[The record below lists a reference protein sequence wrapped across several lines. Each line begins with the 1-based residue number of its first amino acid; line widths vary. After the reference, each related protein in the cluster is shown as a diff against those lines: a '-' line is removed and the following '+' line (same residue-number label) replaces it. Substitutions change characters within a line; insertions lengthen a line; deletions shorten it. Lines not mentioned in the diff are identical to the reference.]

1 LSEAL
6 RPFMI
11 LTLIFCLGIQI
22 LMVSINL
29 FRYYAADDKPF
40 LTLAVFQILLITFI
54 VHTLS
59 EMI

>member
-1 LSEAL
+1 M

-11 LTLIFCLGIQI
+11 LTLILCLGIQI

-29 FRYYAADDKPF
+29 LRYYAEYERPF

-59 EMI
+59 NII

>member
-1 LSEAL
+1 
-6 RPFMI
+6 MI
-11 LTLIFCLGIQI
+11 STLILCLGVQI

-29 FRYYAADDKPF
+29 FRYYAAGEKSF

-59 EMI
+59 EII

>member
-1 LSEAL
+1 
-6 RPFMI
+6 MI

-22 LMVSINL
+22 LMASMNL
-29 FRYYAADDKPF
+29 MRYYAGDEKSW

-59 EMI
+59 NMI

>member
-1 LSEAL
+1 
-6 RPFMI
+6 MI

-22 LMVSINL
+22 VMASMNL
-29 FRYYAADDKPF
+29 ISYYAGNEKSW
-40 LTLAVFQILLITFI
+40 LTLAVFQILLITYI

>member
-1 LSEAL
+1 M
-6 RPFMI
+6 RPLMI

-22 LMVSINL
+22 LMASMNL
-29 FRYYAADDKPF
+29 MRYYAGDEKSW